1 MKSQLRKLAL
11 QKRKELDVDTLSK
24 KIMNNLFSLEEYIKA
39 QNVLTYFPLKY
50 EVQTQ
55 SCFSDNSKT
64 WYLPRVNGSDLE
76 ICKYDSTKLLKGN
89 FNIQEPTNQQILN
102 FDFLD
107 MVIIPCVAA
116 DKNGYRIGYGKGYY
130 DRFLPNLS
138 SDCKKVVLVY
148 SELLFDNVFPDVFD
162 VSVDVLITDKEIFRF

>member
-55 SCFSDNSKT
+55 NCFSDNSKT

-130 DRFLPNLS
+130 DRFLPNLP